1 MDLQITNYKFGEKPT
16 VTRPD
21 PELLNVLGEQGIR
34 DMVSRF
40 YDLLR
45 QSPIKHLFKEDETEF
60 QQSKL
65 HSSDFMIQ
73 ILGGTEYYNQHRG
86 QPKMANR
93 HAPFSITSEG
103 RVEWLKCY
111 REVLLGIDAPEHL
124 IESFWNYLN
133 VFSNWMVNTDPSK
146 PVFKIIK

>member
-1 MDLQITNYKFGEKPT
+1 MDLQITDYKFGEKPT

-34 DMVSRF
+34 NMVSRF

-111 REVLLGIDAPEHL
+111 REVLQGIDAPEHL
-124 IESFWNYLN
+124 IESFWN
-133 VFSNWMVNTDPSK
+133 
-146 PVFKIIK
+146 

>member
-21 PELLNVLGEQGIR
+21 PEFLNVMGEQGIR

-45 QSPIKHLFKEDETEF
+45 LSPIKHLFKEDETEF

-73 ILGGTEYYNQHRG
+73 ILGGTEYYNKHRG

-111 REVLLGIDAPEHL
+111 RQVLLEIDAPEQL
-124 IESFWNYLN
+124 VESFWNYLN

>member
-111 REVLLGIDAPEHL
+111 REVLLGIDAPEDL